1 MTSDYNQKVPMERIL
16 RGWFDH
22 CNDCKDD
29 IQSPCRCNCHET
41 EM

>member
-1 MTSDYNQKVPMERIL
+1 MTSDYNQKVPIERVL

-29 IQSPCRCNCHET
+29 KK
-41 EM
+41 